1 MTTSSA
7 TVAAPALL
15 IDRLVPVADARVRT
29 LLHVALGVVA
39 LAALAQLRVVVGP
52 VPITGQ
58 TLGVLLLAA
67 VLGPVRGTATVAA
80 YLAAGAAGLGV
91 FSGGAAGLAAM
102 GGATAGD
109 LVGFVPAA
117 WLVGTLAARGWAR
130 GSLATSAAMVLGHL
144 VIYAFGLAWLSTL
157 APDLQTALA
166 WGLWPFLLGDAL
178 KVGVAA
184 ALLPA
189 AWRFARR

>member
-1 MTTSSA
+1 MITNT
-7 TVAAPALL
+7 APTAPRALL
-15 IDRLVPVADARVRT
+15 IDRLVPVADARVRA
-29 LLHVALGVVA
+29 LLHVALGVA
-39 LAALAQLRVVVGP
+39 LLAALAQLRVVIGP

-67 VLGPVRGTATVAA
+67 ALGPARGVATVVA
-80 YLAAGAAGLGV
+80 YLALGASGLGV
-91 FSGGAAGLAAM
+91 FSGGAAGVAALS
-102 GGATAGD
+102 GATAGY

-117 WLVGTLAARGWAR
+117 WLVGSLAARGWTKRLVGAV
-130 GSLATSAAMVLGHL
+130 AAMALGNA
-144 VIYAFGLAWLSTL
+144 VIYAFGLAWLATL
-157 APDLQTALA
+157 APDLPTALA

-178 KVGVAA
+178 KLGLAA